1 MGRPLQNWASPTVP
15 RPPRSSCSHPGAREE
30 VDRSVPRSADR
41 PRWRR
46 VRSPSARPDWR
57 ELLLLAAF
65 IAVGVG
71 RIVATYRQLSATFD
85 EPVHLE
91 SGIEWLQYG
100 RLTYNQMHPPLS
112 RAFIAAGPYLD
123 GVRWQG
129 RPDWQ
134 TEGIAEL
141 HARRDY
147 WRTLALARAGVLPFF
162 VLAVVGTWWL
172 ARRIFGREVALIS
185 AGALTMVPPVLGHA
199 GLATTD
205 LPVAAL
211 MPVVIAAG
219 ITWLERPTRGATLAL
234 GAACGI
240 AVLLKFSALV
250 FVPAS
255 LIAMVLLKAAL
266 EPRRASRPPVPGY
279 SYGGPMLGVLLTAF
293 LVLWAGYRFHVGS
306 LDSIQLGGLRLG
318 AFVPPAVARAP
329 VVPAPEFWTGLLIV
343 LWYNRLSIPAYVL
356 GEVVPG
362 GTWYF
367 FPLALGVKTPLA
379 FLVLM
384 VVGLVVTAYVA
395 WRHRLWMT
403 AIPLATALAVLTAGM
418 TNRIA
423 LGLRHLLAIY
433 PMLAIMAGVGGLS
446 LWHLRTGRRLGRLA
460 IGRVASGVLAAWLI
474 ASSLAAHPDYLSY
487 FNEVAS
493 SRPEHFLLNSDLDYG
508 QDVGRLADT
517 LRARGIDSVTVYL
530 FAFRDDLLLSG
541 PEPRGLSRLA
551 VGPAAAG
558 DWLGGGELAAAARDS
573 GHPVAPGP
581 AAGRTHRHLHR
592 PVLPATRRST
602 AA

>member
-1 MGRPLQNWASPTVP
+1 M
-15 RPPRSSCSHPGAREE
+15 
-30 VDRSVPRSADR
+30 
-41 PRWRR
+41 
-46 VRSPSARPDWR
+46 RSPSARPDWR

-129 RPDWQ
+129 KPDWQ

-384 VVGLVVTAYVA
+384 VIGLVVTAYVA
-395 WRHRLWMT
+395 WRRRLWMT
-403 AIPLATALAVLTAGM
+403 AIPLATALARPRRRDDQPDRARSPAPARDLPDAGD
-418 TNRIA
+418 
-423 LGLRHLLAIY
+423 H
-433 PMLAIMAGVGGLS
+433 GG
-446 LWHLRTGRRLGRLA
+446 RGRRSR
-460 IGRVASGVLAAWLI
+460 SGISGPAGGWDAWRS
-474 ASSLAAHPDYLSY
+474 AGWRRACSPPGSSPRR
-487 FNEVAS
+487 
-493 SRPEHFLLNSDLDYG
+493 SRRIRTTCPTSTSW
-508 QDVGRLADT
+508 RR
-517 LRARGIDSVTVYL
+517 RARST
-530 FAFRDDLLLSG
+530 SC
-541 PEPRGLSRLA
+541 
-551 VGPAAAG
+551 
-558 DWLGGGELAAAARDS
+558 
-573 GHPVAPGP
+573 
-581 AAGRTHRHLHR
+581 
-592 PVLPATRRST
+592 ST
-602 AA
+602 ATWTTARTSGGWLTRCAPEGSTRSRCTSSPSATTCC